1 MMVII
6 AHIVNILKTIEL
18 YIFFFLSNYLFL
30 AVLGLHCCEASSS
43 CGEWGLLF
51 SCSAWLSHCSG
62 FSLQSTSS
70 RRTGFSGCGG
80 QAVEHRLSS
89 CGTQA

>member
-62 FSLQSTSS
+62 FSRCRALVLGARASV
-70 RRTGFSGCGG
+70 
-80 QAVEHRLSS
+80 AVVGRL
-89 CGTQA
+89 